1 MFSFFLLSLLGLI
14 SAQASVCNGP
24 CAYYAKQC
32 FCPSES
38 SAPAPVAAPSLDGNY
53 ILDTKIGNQ
62 VFQDHLSLHGKA
74 GVINLFALNTEL
86 SGTLTVT
93 GAFSSP
99 VTGNARCNP
108 WTSTCE
114 IDFSILATENGSSY
128 TVNYSLALSYPDAM
142 NLLGGKEYQ
151 LTGNAYLSNQQLL
164 GSVIGKR
171 VMP

>member
-1 MFSFFLLSLLGLI
+1 MVSLQKLNFNFGGFRMFSFFLLSLLGLI
-14 SAQASVCNGP
+14 SAQASVCNDP

-38 SAPAPVAAPSLDGNY
+38 IAPAPVAAPSLDGNY
-53 ILDTKIGNQ
+53 ILDTKIG
-62 VFQDHLSLHGKA
+62 
-74 GVINLFALNTEL
+74 NLFALNTEL

-151 LTGNAYLSNQQLL
+151 LTGNAYLSNQQFL